1 MTVSWD
7 NVILDPIYSYGFS
20 GGPGFGT
27 RIVQTDGGGEE
38 RVSILS
44 EPIWAWSAVRE
55 NVGELSDVK
64 GLRDFFIARRGALH
78 GFLFFDPID
87 FSTSTD
93 GTGAISGTDETI
105 GYGDGTTTRFTMRKT
120 YYDPSGMVS
129 RRFARRII
137 PIVQSATAAM
147 ASLIPTAN
155 AGDALLPIVQVNGNT
170 QQHGTDYSISPDGKV
185 QFRSA
190 PQLDDVITAGAY
202 FTVPA
207 RFTGDTDEMFEMTAE
222 SFGGDSVSFGV
233 VSLPYDEEVP
243 VIPGAT
249 EYGFVEWDTAIK
261 TLDSKE
267 SHWYSFTGSV
277 DTSAILPSAG
287 YYPLGGPHFRILN
300 NTTGSNTVTVKD
312 SLGNAIATLSSTQAC
327 MIFVKANPSG
337 VREAVAVTYTKQ

>member
-55 NVGELSDVK
+55 NVGELSDVR

-120 YYDPSGMVS
+120 YYDPAGMTS

-137 PIVQSATAAM
+137 PIVQNATPAM
-147 ASLIPTAN
+147 ASLIPNTN
-155 AGDALLPIVQVNGNT
+155 AGGALLPIVQVAGVT
-170 QQHGTDYSISPDGKV
+170 QTYGAQYAVSPDGKI
-185 QFRSA
+185 QFNVA
-190 PQLDDVITAGAY
+190 PPLNAAITAGAY

-261 TLDSKE
+261 SMDSKE
-267 SHWYSFTGSV
+267 SHWYSYTGTA
-277 DTSAILPSAG
+277 DTSAIIPSAG

-300 NTTGSNTVTVKD
+300 NTTASGVVNVKD
-312 SLGNAIATLSSTQAC
+312 SLGATIATLSSTQAC